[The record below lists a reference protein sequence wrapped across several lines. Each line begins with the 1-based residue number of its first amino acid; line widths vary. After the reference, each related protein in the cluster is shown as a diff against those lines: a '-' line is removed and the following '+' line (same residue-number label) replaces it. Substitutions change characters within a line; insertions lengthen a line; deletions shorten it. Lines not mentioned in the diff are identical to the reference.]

1 MYGILTPIHSFLRW
15 AVLILLLACIIK
27 SLIGVVSKKAFAKS
41 DDKVSLY
48 LFIATHTQLLVGLIL
63 YFVSPMV
70 QFNSNTMTN
79 TELRFFTMEHSVMM
93 LIAIVLITMGRI
105 MSKKQPTDAGKFKR
119 LFWFN
124 LIALIVIIAAI
135 PWPCMGAVHR
145 PWF

>member
-1 MYGILTPIHSFLRW
+1 MYGILLPIHSFLRW
-15 AVLILLLACIIK
+15 AMLLLLLACIIK
-27 SLIGVVSKKAFAKS
+27 SLMGMMSKKPFAKS

-63 YFVSPMV
+63 YFFSPFVKFGGDAMKD
-70 QFNSNTMTN
+70 
-79 TELRFFTMEHSVMM
+79 TEIRFFTMEHSFMM

-105 MSKKQPTDAGKFKR
+105 MSKKAADDAGKFKR

-124 LIALIVIIAAI
+124 LIALLVIFAAI
-135 PWPCMGAVHR
+135 PWPMMGMVHR